1 MFKKGILL
9 HIVLIFSAAA
19 SFTGCTQNKHIKD
32 TSDILIEMEVSRFEQ
47 DLFSCKS
54 VEQLKLLPKKYPDFY
69 DIYVTNILGG
79 MVKGINSTPDDVS
92 VELYR
97 YIAHR
102 DMDSLY
108 KITQEKFGNFEP
120 YREELQEASKY
131 IALYFPE
138 DTIKKVTTF
147 ISTFQ
152 YGSVYL
158 QGQKEF
164 GVGLDM
170 YLGADFEVY
179 QIINPENFPAY
190 RVRKFEPYRIVP
202 NCVQTYVDSKLE
214 EFNGTTFMD
223 QAIYEGKRLYLLD
236 LLLPDAEDSLKI
248 NYTAQQQAWV
258 IEQESNMWSYL
269 IEKEVIFNSNKN
281 EFQKHYFNDGPFT
294 TPFGNESA
302 PRTGAWL
309 GWQIVRAY
317 MDKHPNITIYQLLAD
332 KNNQAIF
339 QKSGYRP

>member
-19 SFTGCTQNKHIKD
+19 SFTGCTQNKHVKD

-164 GVGLDM
+164 GVGIDM

-202 NCVQTYVDSKLE
+202 IA
-214 EFNGTTFMD
+214 F
-223 QAIYEGKRLYLLD
+223 KRMLT
-236 LLLPDAEDSLKI
+236 PSLKSLMALRLWI
-248 NYTAQQQAWV
+248 RQFMKVKDYT
-258 IEQESNMWSYL
+258 YL
-269 IEKEVIFNSNKN
+269 TYC
-281 EFQKHYFNDGPFT
+281 FQTRRIP
-294 TPFGNESA
+294 
-302 PRTGAWL
+302 
-309 GWQIVRAY
+309 
-317 MDKHPNITIYQLLAD
+317 
-332 KNNQAIF
+332 
-339 QKSGYRP
+339 

>member
-1 MFKKGILL
+1 
-9 HIVLIFSAAA
+9 
-19 SFTGCTQNKHIKD
+19 
-32 TSDILIEMEVSRFEQ
+32 
-47 DLFSCKS
+47 
-54 VEQLKLLPKKYPDFY
+54 KYPDFY
-69 DIYVTNILGG
+69 DIYVTNIVGG

-108 KITQEKFGNFEP
+108 KITQEKFGDFEP

-158 QGQKEF
+158 QQQKEF

-190 RVRKFEPYRIVP
+190 RVRKFEPYRIVA
-202 NCVQTYVDSKLE
+202 NCVQTYVDYKLE

-223 QAIYEGKRLYLLD
+223 QAIYEGKKLYLLD
-236 LLLPDAEDSLKI
+236 LLLPEAADSLKI
-248 NYTAQQQAWV
+248 NYTEQQMAWV
-258 IEQESNMWSYL
+258 TEQENNMWSYL

-309 GWQIVRAY
+309 GWQIVRTY
-317 MDKHPNITIYQLLAD
+317 MEKNPNITVYQLLSN